1 MLSPHP
7 FDLVAYLSERFP
19 SLTLGGGLF
28 YRWPVGIRFE
38 LGLEVFRERAPKLY
52 EAVFAPE
59 DTCVIISQNWT
70 EEISLAERYFRVFTL
85 PGAFDSRHPLGFQS
99 LEITTEEEGEQETF
113 SLQWARLP
121 ARSFQYGS
129 VLEGIANADHAQ
141 TPSVSGRVYFLN
153 PETAMI
159 VHMYDDRGLDMIAA
173 SREALIPIYRTFT
186 DWVLESDRERIVKS
200 LSGMGSP

>member
-1 MLSPHP
+1 MLLE
-7 FDLVAYLSERFP
+7 FDLPAYLRERFP

-38 LGLEVFRERAPKLY
+38 LGLANVAERAPRLY

-59 DTCVIISQNWT
+59 DICVIISQDWPET
-70 EEISLAERYFRVFTL
+70 ISSPALQRYFRVFSL
-85 PGAFDSRHPLGFQS
+85 PGAFDSMRPVALQS
-99 LEITTEEEGEQETF
+99 LEVTTEDEGEQETF
-113 SLQWARLP
+113 YLQWAQLP
-121 ARSFQYGS
+121 ARSFQYSS

-153 PETAMI
+153 PATAMI

-173 SREALIPIYRTFT
+173 TREALKPIYRTFN
-186 DWVLESDRERIVKS
+186 DWVLDYDREQIAKI
-200 LSGMGSP
+200 LFE